1 MYVFLCTFK
10 HLQADERLK
19 GTLASEKN
27 EILFSEFN
35 VNYNKE
41 PEQFKKG
48 TSLVRKVLKDK
59 EGGKPL
65 LVAVALYSDIIS
77 DKFWMDNPEILECK
91 QAGEFSNVSN
101 SPVFS
106 ITTMKDNR

>member
-1 MYVFLCTFK
+1 M
-10 HLQADERLK
+10 QADERLK

-35 VNYNKE
+35 MNYNKE

-48 TSLVRKVLKDK
+48 TSLVRKIVKNE

-77 DKFWMDNPEILECK
+77 DKFWMENSEILECK
-91 QAGEFSNVSN
+91 SAGEFSNVSN

-106 ITTMKDNR
+106 ITAMKNNR